1 MHLHRTKDRDPAHSS
16 KWETPMN
23 EDPNGNSRRRYGSSG
38 GSSLLL
44 AALAIVVVLSTV
56 YFAARDRQQSPLL
69 SSGRDLAVP
78 SPTIRD
84 K

>member
-1 MHLHRTKDRDPAHSS
+1 
-16 KWETPMN
+16 MN
-23 EDPNGNSRRRYGSSG
+23 GDFNRNAKPRYGSSG

-44 AALAIVVVLSTV
+44 AALAIVVLLSTA

-69 SSGRDLAVP
+69 TTGKDLAAP

>member
-1 MHLHRTKDRDPAHSS
+1 
-16 KWETPMN
+16 MN
-23 EDPNGNSRRRYGSSG
+23 GDFNRNARPRYRGTG

-44 AALAIVVVLSTV
+44 AALAIVVVLGTV

-69 SSGRDLAVP
+69 TSGRDLAVP